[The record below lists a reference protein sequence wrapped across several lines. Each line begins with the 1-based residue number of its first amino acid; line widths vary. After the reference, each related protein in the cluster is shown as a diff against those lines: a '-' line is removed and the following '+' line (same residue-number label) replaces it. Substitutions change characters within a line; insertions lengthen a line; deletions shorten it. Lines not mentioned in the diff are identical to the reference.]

1 MARKGEN
8 IFKRKDGR
16 WEGRYIQ
23 GRDDEGKAVYGYVF
37 GRTYAEAKRKKQVA
51 IAELFETSQA
61 SSYSSASLASQ
72 ALRFSEAKVVK
83 TDKAVKTSR
92 EQQMFSTQS
101 ASSKSSK
108 LSSAPSLKE
117 IAFQWLDGLKTT
129 RKKSTVTKYDR
140 QLKNYI
146 LPEFGDKKINEI
158 NNQALLKFSKTLL
171 TKHGISGKK
180 LAPRTVTD
188 ILSRMRSISKFAMLQ
203 GYEVKYVVSSV
214 DVPQKREQIRVLSLE
229 EQKKLIEYFKATVFK
244 INGNNAHNG
253 KNGKQSLQQ
262 RKVVDFTVLGLTLAL
277 FTGLRLGELCA
288 LKWSDI
294 SLEEG
299 ELHVA
304 RTMQRIP
311 NLSAGVASAV
321 SATNITT
328 ESKTVIDVGEPKS
341 QSSIRTIPIP
351 EILMSYLRSAYV
363 SDTYVL
369 SGQKHYF
376 IEPRTME
383 NRFKSVLKKCGIKDA
398 NFHAL
403 RHSFATRSIELGVDI
418 KSLSEILGHS
428 NVNITL
434 NRYVHPSMKMKHE
447 NMNKLNELL
456 A

>member
-16 WEGRYIQ
+16 WEGRYIKGHEE
-23 GRDDEGKAVYGYVF
+23 GRAVYGYVF
-37 GRTYAEAKRKKQVA
+37 GRTYAEAKRKKQAA
-51 IAELFETSQA
+51 IANLFVK
-61 SSYSSASLASQ
+61 SSGASLPSQ
-72 ALRFSEAKVVK
+72 VLRISEATVVK
-83 TDKAVKTSR
+83 SSEEQQVAPTQPEFSSSSSTPAVKG
-92 EQQMFSTQS
+92 
-101 ASSKSSK
+101 
-108 LSSAPSLKE
+108 
-117 IAFQWLDGLKTT
+117 IALQWLEGLKTT

-140 QLKNYI
+140 QLRNYI
-146 LPEFGDKKINEI
+146 LPAFGDKRINEI
-158 NNQALLKFSKTLL
+158 NNRDLLKFSKTLL
-171 TKHGISGKK
+171 TEHGKSGKK

-188 ILSRMRSISKFAMLQ
+188 ILSRMRSISKFATLQ

-229 EQKKLIEYFKATVFK
+229 EQNKLIEYFKATVFK
-244 INGNNAHNG
+244 VNGNNAHNVEG
-253 KNGKQSLQQ
+253 SKLVLQKQ
-262 RKVVDFTVLGLTLAL
+262 KAVDLTVLGLILAL

-299 ELHVA
+299 ELHVT

-311 NLSAGVASAV
+311 NLS
-321 SATNITT
+321 TT
-328 ESKTVIDVGEPKS
+328 GSKTVIDVGEPKS

-351 EILMSYLRSAYV
+351 ETLISYLRSAYV

-369 SGQKHYF
+369 SGQKYYF

-383 NRFKSVLKKCGIKDA
+383 NRFKSVLKKCGINDA

-403 RHSFATRSIELGVDI
+403 RHSFATRSVELGVDI

-434 NRYVHPSMKMKHE
+434 NRYVHPSMKLKHE

>member
-1 MARKGEN
+1 MANLLVKPHFSEVASTSQTLRLSEARPVKASGELSR
-8 IFKRKDGR
+8 ITST
-16 WEGRYIQ
+16 Q
-23 GRDDEGKAVYGYVF
+23 
-37 GRTYAEAKRKKQVA
+37 T
-51 IAELFETSQA
+51 ETS
-61 SSYSSASLASQ
+61 
-72 ALRFSEAKVVK
+72 
-83 TDKAVKTSR
+83 
-92 EQQMFSTQS
+92 
-101 ASSKSSK
+101 
-108 LSSAPSLKE
+108 LSSVALLLGE
-117 IAFQWLDGLKTT
+117 IALQWLDGLKTT

-146 LPEFGDKKINEI
+146 LPAFGDKRINEI

-180 LAPRTVTD
+180 LSPRTVTD
-188 ILSRMRSISKFAMLQ
+188 ILSRMRSISKFATLQ

-229 EQKKLIEYFKATVFK
+229 EQNKLTEYFKATVFK
-244 INGNNAHNG
+244 ANINSNTDNPGKTINMNMTNVAH
-253 KNGKQSLQQ
+253 KTTSPKQ
-262 RKVVDFTVLGLTLAL
+262 KVVELTALGLILAL

-288 LKWSDI
+288 LRWSDI

-299 ELHVA
+299 ELRVT

-311 NLSAGVASAV
+311 NLSEAG
-321 SATNITT
+321 
-328 ESKTVIDVGEPKS
+328 SKTVIDIGEPKS
-341 QSSIRTIPIP
+341 QSSIRTLPIP
-351 EILMSYLRSAYV
+351 ELLIPYLRLAYV
-363 SDTYVL
+363 SNAYASDTYIL
-369 SGQKHYF
+369 SGQKYYF

-403 RHSFATRSIELGVDI
+403 RHSFATRSIELGVDV

-434 NRYVHPSMKMKHE
+434 NRYVHPSMKLKHE

-456 A
+456 S